1 MGTLSQIGAVPMFF
15 NSRRSTVQA
24 THGMVATSQPLAAM
38 AGLRVLMDGGN
49 AVDAAVATAA
59 TLNVVEPMST
69 GVGGDVF
76 ALIWK
81 AADKEVLALNGSGR
95 APMAATIAD
104 LHAKGHRRMPA
115 FGPLSVSVP
124 GTVHGW
130 EVLLESEGTMT
141 LADALAPAIDY
152 AENGFPVSDIIAFQ
166 WKQQEDKLAALPSG
180 QEMLVNGRAPR
191 EGDLMRLPTLAG
203 TLRAVAEGGSEAFY
217 TGPIA
222 AAMADFVQEQGG
234 WLSEQ
239 DLAAHRSDWDEPI
252 SADYRGVTCWECPP
266 NGQGIIALEA
276 LNIVEGFD
284 VAGMGPQS
292 VDRYHHMIEATR
304 LGFADA
310 FEYLADPRCA
320 EVPTDA
326 WLSKEYARWRRTL
339 IDPERAMPTAPY
351 GRMVPGSDTV
361 YISVI
366 DGAGNACSLI
376 NSVFANFG
384 SGLVAPGTGIVLH
397 NRASLFSAAPG
408 HPNALTGGK
417 RPFHTIIPAL
427 ATRDGELW
435 LSYGVM
441 GGFMQPQGHLQVIT
455 NMVDFEMDS
464 QDALNALRFQ
474 VAGDGVW
481 LEGDVDQDVVTGLHR
496 RGHRVNVM
504 HGPQRG
510 GAGGMG
516 GGQVISRD
524 PDSGVLSGGS
534 EPRKDGAAV
543 GW

>member
-1 MGTLSQIGAVPMFF
+1 MFF
-15 NSRRSTVQA
+15 NSRRSTVHA

-76 ALIWK
+76 ALIWR
-81 AADKEVLALNGSGR
+81 AADKEVVALNGSGR
-95 APMAATIAD
+95 APMAANIED
-104 LHAKGHRRMPA
+104 LQAKGHRRMPA
-115 FGPLSVSVP
+115 FGPLSISVP
-124 GTVHGW
+124 GAVHGW
-130 EVLLESEGTMT
+130 EVLLESQGTMALT
-141 LADALAPAIDY
+141 DVLAPAIDY
-152 AENGFPVSDIIAFQ
+152 AEHGFPVSDIIAFQ
-166 WKQQEDKLAALPSG
+166 WKQQQDKLAALPSG

-191 EGDLMRLPTLAG
+191 EGDLMRLPTLAQ
-203 TLRAVAEGGSEAFY
+203 TLRAVAEGGSKAFY

-222 AAMADFVQEQGG
+222 TAMADFVQEQGG
-234 WLSEQ
+234 WLSEP
-239 DLAAHRSDWDEPI
+239 DLAAHHSDWDEPI

-292 VDRYHHMIEATR
+292 VDRYHHLIEATR

-320 EVPTDA
+320 EVPADS
-326 WLSKEYARWRRTL
+326 WVSKEYAQWRRTL
-339 IDPERAMPTAPY
+339 IDPERAMFTAPY

-361 YISVI
+361 YISVV

-397 NRASLFSAAPG
+397 NRASLFSAVPG
-408 HPNALTGGK
+408 HPNALAGGK
-417 RPFHTIIPAL
+417 RPFHTIIPAM

-455 NMVDFEMDS
+455 NMVDFGMDA
-464 QDALNALRFQ
+464 QGALNALRFQ
-474 VAGDGVW
+474 VAGDAVW

-516 GGQVISRD
+516 GGQIISRN

-534 EPRKDGAAV
+534 EPRKDGTAV

>member
-1 MGTLSQIGAVPMFF
+1 MFF
-15 NSRRSTVQA
+15 NSRRSTIHA

-69 GVGGDVF
+69 GVGGDLF

-81 AADKEVLALNGSGR
+81 AADRKVVALNGSGR
-95 APMAATIAD
+95 APAAASID
-104 LHAKGHRRMPA
+104 ELKSRGHRRMPP

-130 EVLLESEGTMT
+130 EVLLESEGTMS
-141 LADALAPAIDY
+141 LADALEPAIGY
-152 AENGFPVSDIIAFQ
+152 AENGYPVSDIIAYQ
-166 WKQQEDKLAALPSG
+166 WEQQEGKLSALPSG
-180 QEMLVNGRAPR
+180 QELLVDGRAPR
-191 EGDLMRLPTLAG
+191 EGDLMRLPTLAK
-203 TLRAVAEGGSEAFY
+203 TLRSIAEGGSEGFY
-217 TGPIA
+217 NGPIA
-222 AAMADFVQEQGG
+222 RAMAAFVQEQGG
-234 WLSEQ
+234 WLAEA
-239 DLAAHRSDWDEPI
+239 DLANHHSDWDEPI
-252 SADYRGVTCWECPP
+252 KTDYRGVTCWECPP

-276 LNIVEGFD
+276 LNIAEGFD
-284 VAGMGPQS
+284 IAGMGPQS
-292 VDRYHHMIEATR
+292 ADRYHHLIEATR

-310 FEYLADPRCA
+310 FEYLADPRCVD
-320 EVPTDA
+320 VPVEMWT
-326 WLSKEYARWRRTL
+326 SKKYAKGRRDL
-339 IDPERAMPTAPY
+339 IDPQAAMQTAPY
-351 GRMVPGSDTV
+351 GKMVPGSDTV
-361 YISVI
+361 YISVV
-366 DGAGNACSLI
+366 DGEGNACSLI

-397 NRASLFSAAPG
+397 NRASLFELDPE
-408 HPNALTGGK
+408 HPNALVGGK
-417 RPFHTIIPAL
+417 RPFHTIIPAM
-427 ATRDGELW
+427 ATRDDELW

-455 NMVDFEMDS
+455 NMVDFGLDS
-464 QDALNALRFQ
+464 QGALDALRFQ
-474 VAGDGVW
+474 VAGDSVW
-481 LEGDVDQDVVTGLHR
+481 LEGDVSNEVATELHR

-504 HGPQRG
+504 HGPGRG

-524 PDSGVLSGGS
+524 PNSGVLSGGS

>member
-1 MGTLSQIGAVPMFF
+1 MFF
-15 NSRRSTVQA
+15 DSRRSTVHA

-76 ALIWK
+76 ALVWK
-81 AADKEVLALNGSGR
+81 ATDKDVVALNGSGR
-95 APMAATIAD
+95 APLAATIDD

-115 FGPLSVSVP
+115 FGPLSISVP

-130 EVLLESEGTMT
+130 EVLLESEGTIS
-141 LADALAPAIDY
+141 LAEALAPAIQY
-152 AENGFPVSDIIAFQ
+152 AEQGFPVSDIIGYQ
-166 WKQQEDKLAALPSG
+166 WKQQEDKLTALPSG

-191 EGDLMRLPTLAG
+191 EGELMRLPTLAK

-222 AAMADFVQEQGG
+222 TAMADFVQEQGG
-234 WLSEQ
+234 WLSEA
-239 DLAAHRSDWDEPI
+239 DLSGHHSDWDEPI
-252 SADYRGVTCWECPP
+252 KTDYRGVTCWECPP

-284 VAGMGPQS
+284 VAGMGPES
-292 VDRYHHMIEATR
+292 VDRYHHLIEATR

-320 EVPTDA
+320 DVPTDT
-326 WLSKEYARWRRTL
+326 WTSKEYARWRRAL
-339 IDPERAMPTAPY
+339 IDPARAMAAAPY
-351 GRMVPGSDTV
+351 GKMVPGSDTV

-384 SGLVAPGTGIVLH
+384 SGLVVPGTGIVMH
-397 NRASLFSAAPG
+397 NRASLFSAVPG
-408 HPNALTGGK
+408 HPNALAGGK

-455 NMVDFEMDS
+455 NMVDFGMDA
-464 QDALNALRFQ
+464 QAALNALRYQ

-481 LEGDVDQDVVTGLHR
+481 LEGDVDDAVVTGLHR

-516 GGQVISRD
+516 GGQIISRD
-524 PDSGVLSGGS
+524 PNSGVLSGGS

>member
-1 MGTLSQIGAVPMFF
+1 MFF
-15 NSRRSTVQA
+15 NSRRSTVHA
-24 THGMVATSQPLAAM
+24 THGMVATSQPIAAM
-38 AGLRVLMDGGN
+38 AGVRILMAGGN

-69 GVGGDVF
+69 GVGGDLF

-81 AADKEVLALNGSGR
+81 VSDKKVVALNGSGR
-95 APMAATIAD
+95 APMAASIEE
-104 LHAKGHRRMPA
+104 LQKNGRSRMPA

-130 EVLLESEGTMT
+130 EVLLETEGTIS
-141 LADALAPAIDY
+141 LADALEPAIDY
-152 AENGFPVSDIIAFQ
+152 AENGFPVSDIIAYQ
-166 WKQQEDKLAALPSG
+166 WEQQEVKLAAFPSG
-180 QEMLVNGRAPR
+180 QELLTNGRAPR
-191 EGDLMRLPTLAG
+191 EGEMMRLPTLAK
-203 TLRAVAEGGSEAFY
+203 TLRTVAEGGSDGFY
-217 TGPIA
+217 KGPIA
-222 AAMADFVQEQGG
+222 RAMANFVQEQGG
-234 WLSEQ
+234 WLSED
-239 DLAAHRSDWDEPI
+239 DLAMHHSDWDEPI
-252 SADYRGVTCWECPP
+252 KTDYRGVTCWECPP

-276 LNIVEGFD
+276 LNIAEGFD
-284 VAGMGPQS
+284 IADMGEQS
-292 VDRYHHMIEATR
+292 ADRYHHLIEATR

-320 EVPTDA
+320 DVPVENWT
-326 WLSKEYARWRRTL
+326 SKKYANGRRSL
-339 IDPERAMPTAPY
+339 IDSDTAMQTAPY
-351 GRMVPGSDTV
+351 GKMVPGSDTV
-361 YISVI
+361 YISVV
-366 DGAGNACSLI
+366 DGEGNACSLI

-397 NRASLFSAAPG
+397 NRASLFDLDPE
-408 HPNALTGGK
+408 HPNALAGGK
-417 RPFHTIIPAL
+417 RPFHTIIPAM
-427 ATRDGELW
+427 ATRDGALW

-455 NMVDFEMDS
+455 NMVDFGMDP
-464 QDALNALRFQ
+464 QGALDALRFQ
-474 VAGDGVW
+474 VVGDSVW
-481 LEGDVDQDVVTGLHR
+481 LEGDVSNEVVTDLHR

-504 HGPQRG
+504 HGPGRG

>member
-1 MGTLSQIGAVPMFF
+1 MFF
-15 NSRRSTVQA
+15 NSRRSTVHA
-24 THGMVATSQPLAAM
+24 THGMVATSQPLAAV
-38 AGLRVLMDGGN
+38 AGLRILMAGGN

-81 AADKEVLALNGSGR
+81 AKRKDVVALNGSGR
-95 APMAATIAD
+95 APMASSIDELRNQGRT
-104 LHAKGHRRMPA
+104 RMPGI
-115 FGPLSVSVP
+115 GPYSVSVP

-130 EVLLESEGTMT
+130 EVLLEKEGTIS
-141 LADALAPAIDY
+141 LADALEPAIGY
-152 AENGFPVSDIIAFQ
+152 AENGFPVSDIIAYQ
-166 WKQQEDKLAALPSG
+166 WQQQEDKLGALPSG
-180 QEMLVNGRAPR
+180 QEMLNKGRAPR
-191 EGDLMRLPTLAG
+191 EGELMRLPTLAN
-203 TLRAVAEGGSEAFY
+203 TLRTVAEGGSEAFY
-217 TGPIA
+217 NGPIA
-222 AAMADFVQEQGG
+222 HAMASFVQEQGG
-234 WLSEQ
+234 WLSEE
-239 DLAAHRSDWDEPI
+239 DLATHHSDWDEPI
-252 SADYRGVTCWECPP
+252 KTDYRGVTCWECPP

-276 LNIVEGFD
+276 LNIAEGFD
-284 VAGMGPQS
+284 IAGMGEQS
-292 VDRYHHMIEATR
+292 ADRYHHLIEATR

-310 FEYLADPRCA
+310 FEYLADPRCVD
-320 EVPTDA
+320 VPVEMWT
-326 WLSKEYARWRRTL
+326 SKKYADGRRNL
-339 IDPERAMPTAPY
+339 IDSTAAMQTAPY
-351 GRMVPGSDTV
+351 GKMVPGSDTV

-366 DGAGNACSLI
+366 DREGNACSLI
-376 NSVFANFG
+376 NSVFTNFG

-397 NRASLFSAAPG
+397 NRASLFELDAE
-408 HPNALTGGK
+408 HPNSLTGGK
-417 RPFHTIIPAL
+417 RPFHTIIPAM

-441 GGFMQPQGHLQVIT
+441 GGFMQPQGHLQVIS
-455 NMVDFEMDS
+455 NMVDFGMDS
-464 QDALNALRFQ
+464 QGALDALRFQ
-474 VAGDGVW
+474 IAGDSVW
-481 LEGDVDQDVVTGLHR
+481 LEGDVSAEVVMELHR

-504 HGPQRG
+504 HGPGRG

>member
-1 MGTLSQIGAVPMFF
+1 MFF
-15 NSRRSTVQA
+15 NSRRSTVHA

-49 AVDAAVATAA
+49 AVDAAVSTAA

-104 LHAKGHRRMPA
+104 LQAKGHRRMPA

-130 EVLLESEGTMT
+130 EVLLKSEGTMT

-152 AENGFPVSDIIAFQ
+152 AESGFPVSDIIAFQ

-180 QEMLVNGRAPR
+180 QEMLVNGHAPR
-191 EGDLMRLPTLAG
+191 EGDLMRLPTLAR

-292 VDRYHHMIEATR
+292 VDRYHHLIEATR

-320 EVPTDA
+320 EVPIDG
-326 WLSKEYARWRRTL
+326 WISKEYARWRRTL

-384 SGLVAPGTGIVLH
+384 SGLVTPGTGIVLH

-408 HPNALTGGK
+408 HPNALSGGK
-417 RPFHTIIPAL
+417 RPFHTIIPAM

-455 NMVDFEMDS
+455 NMVDFGMDA

-481 LEGDVDQDVVTGLHR
+481 LEGDVDQEVVTGLHR